1 MFLGLSGVD
10 PLSNNCQEILYRIE
24 LPDTA
29 MKDIQIDINEK
40 QMVIQ
45 TNKYYL
51 SQYFQYKMDCKKAKA
66 KLITDKNILELV
78 LPIIRE

>member
-1 MFLGLSGVD
+1 
-10 PLSNNCQEILYRIE
+10 
-24 LPDTA
+24 